1 MRMNKRI
8 YLSFLACLLVLPALA
23 QKEKVKN
30 QPYGDQR
37 LYHFGITV
45 GLNVQDMILTHSGR
59 ITSEGETWFSEIP
72 DYSLGFNAGLLA
84 DLYLN
89 PFMNLRFVPTIHFG
103 DKQFTFKE
111 ENTGKMFKTVA
122 RSNYLTFPVDVKFS
136 SMRINNYR
144 PYILTG
150 IYAALDL
157 GIQKN
162 EPVLLKLIDY
172 GVQFGVGCD
181 FYLPIVKIC
190 PEIRFYFGLTDLMEK
205 DRSDLQ
211 DKDLW
216 KYPGAISK
224 GISRMVVLTFN
235 FE

>member
-1 MRMNKRI
+1 MNKRI
-8 YLSFLACLLVLPALA
+8 YLAFFACFLALTALA
-23 QKEKVKN
+23 QKEKVKH

-45 GLNVQDMILTHSGR
+45 GLNVQDMILTHSGY
-59 ITSEGETWFSEIP
+59 TGSNGETWFCEIP
-72 DYSLGFNAGLLA
+72 DYSMGFNAGLLA

-89 PFMNLRFVPTIHFG
+89 PFMNLRFSPTIHFG
-103 DKQFTFKE
+103 DKQFTFRE
-111 ENTGKMFKTVA
+111 EKTGEIFKTIA

-144 PYILTG
+144 PYLLTG
-150 IYAALDL
+150 IYTALDL

-162 EPVLLKLIDY
+162 EPMLLKPLDY

-190 PEIRFYFGLTDLMEK
+190 PELRFYFGLTDLLEK
-205 DRSDLQ
+205 NRSDLQ
-211 DKDLW
+211 DRSFL
-216 KYPGAISK
+216 KYTNSLSK

>member
-1 MRMNKRI
+1 MNQRI
-8 YLSFLACLLVLPALA
+8 YLSFFAFLFALGALA
-23 QKEKVKN
+23 QQEKVKN

-59 ITSEGETWFSEIP
+59 ITSEGQTWFCEIP
-72 DYSLGFNAGLLA
+72 NYSPGFNAGLLA
-84 DLYLN
+84 DLFLN
-89 PFMNLRFVPTIHFG
+89 PFMNLRFSPTIHFG
-103 DKQFTFKE
+103 DKQFTFRE
-111 ENTGKMFKTVA
+111 ENTGEIFKTVA

-136 SMRINNYR
+136 SLRISNYR
-144 PYILTG
+144 PYFLTG
-150 IYAALDL
+150 IYTALDL
-157 GIQKN
+157 GIQNN
-162 EPVLLKLIDY
+162 EPILLKPLDY

-190 PEIRFYFGLTDLMEK
+190 PEIRFYFGLTDVMEK
-205 DRSDLQ
+205 NRSDLQ

-216 KYPGAISK
+216 KYPEAISK
-224 GISRMVVLTFN
+224 GISRMVVLAFY